1 MDIANFVL
9 QAISTVGFPAVMCGA
24 LMWYISTTQTKTQE
38 VIIDLTS
45 AISELKVALKKEE

>member
-1 MDIANFVL
+1 MEIANFVL
-9 QAISTVGFPAVMCGA
+9 KAISTVGFPAVMCGA

-45 AISELKVALKKEE
+45 AISELKVALKKED